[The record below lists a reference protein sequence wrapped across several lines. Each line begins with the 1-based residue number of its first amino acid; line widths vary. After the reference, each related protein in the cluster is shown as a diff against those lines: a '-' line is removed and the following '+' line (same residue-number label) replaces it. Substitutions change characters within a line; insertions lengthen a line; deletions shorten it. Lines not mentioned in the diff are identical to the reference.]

1 MVQTWN
7 VRLLQRFRKTF
18 LSWKTSSQG
27 TFIHL
32 LESKVS
38 VGCFFLGVLFVEL
51 IGEIKTIVF
60 RQNTNK
66 YNKVVKKKKSRF
78 STETK
83 FNLPVSCEQQYLA
96 ELTCCVVRLNYIS
109 WFNLKCHQK
118 SGQQQINLFTT
129 EEGHHHKIFFII

>member
-1 MVQTWN
+1 MSGC
-7 VRLLQRFRKTF
+7 FRGLEKH
-18 LSWKTSSQG
+18 SWVEKTSFQG

-32 LESKVS
+32 LESDVS
-38 VGCFFLGVLFVEL
+38 VGCFFLGALFVEL
-51 IGEIKTIVF
+51 IGVIKTIVF

-66 YNKVVKKKKSRF
+66 YNKVVKKKNQGFLQKP
-78 STETK
+78 
-83 FNLPVSCEQQYLA
+83 NLIFLCEQQYLA

-129 EEGHHHKIFFII
+129 EEGHHHKIFLII